1 MIAAGFSW
9 FHLIPQVDDGSLV
22 PFDSAHAHVY
32 VLTAF
37 VSVMIL
43 SFCVLGRVA
52 LERAKARDGL
62 ERYMSGSSL
71 SPLVFGE
78 LLTGFVKGF
87 MGDMLDKEDVR
98 RFFPLISTIFLYI
111 LCCNLCALLPGMLPP
126 TDYINTNAG
135 MAFVSFLVFNYVGL
149 SRDAAGYIKHLM
161 GPVIW
166 MAPLLFVIELI
177 SLFVRPASLTIRLT
191 GNMFGDHQVFV
202 IMSGLI
208 PYVFPVALML
218 LACLVSVI
226 QAFIFSLLTTIY
238 IGLSVPHHDHDHA
251 H

>member
-22 PFDSAHAHVY
+22 AFDPSHSHVY
-32 VLTAF
+32 VITSF
-37 VSVMIL
+37 VCAMIL
-43 SFCVLGRVA
+43 GFCVLGRIA
-52 LERAKARDGL
+52 LERAKSRDGL
-62 ERYMSGSSL
+62 EQYMTGTTL

-87 MGDMLDKEDVR
+87 MGDMLDKDDVR
-98 RFFPLISTIFLYI
+98 RFFPLISAIFFYI
-111 LCCNLCALLPGMLPP
+111 FCCNICAIVPGMLPP
-126 TDYINTNAG
+126 TDYINTNVG
-135 MAFVSFLVFNYVGL
+135 MAIISFLAFNYVGL
-149 SRDAAGYIKHLM
+149 SRDPVGYVKHLM

-202 IMSGLI
+202 IMSGMLD
-208 PYVFPVALML
+208 YVFPVALML
-218 LACLVSVI
+218 LACMVSTI

-238 IGLSVPHHDHDHA
+238 IGLSVPHHDHA

>member
-22 PFDSAHAHVY
+22 GFDPSHSYVY
-32 VLTAF
+32 VVTGF
-37 VSVMIL
+37 VCTMIL
-43 SFCVLGRVA
+43 GFCVLGRIA
-52 LERAKARDGL
+52 LERAKRRDGL
-62 ERYMSGSSL
+62 ERFMTGSSM
-71 SPLVFGE
+71 SFLVFGE

-87 MGDMLDKEDVR
+87 MGDMLDKDDVR
-98 RFFPLISTIFLYI
+98 RFFPLISAIFFYI
-111 LCCNLCALLPGMLPP
+111 LCCNLCAIVPGMLPP
-126 TDYINTNAG
+126 TDYINTNVG
-135 MAFVSFLVFNYVGL
+135 MAVISYLAFNYVGL
-149 SRDAAGYIKHLM
+149 SRDWRGYIGHLM

-202 IMSGLI
+202 IMSGMLD
-208 PYVFPVALML
+208 YVFPVALML
-218 LACLVSVI
+218 LACMVSTI

-238 IGLSVPHHDHDHA
+238 IGLSVPHHDHA